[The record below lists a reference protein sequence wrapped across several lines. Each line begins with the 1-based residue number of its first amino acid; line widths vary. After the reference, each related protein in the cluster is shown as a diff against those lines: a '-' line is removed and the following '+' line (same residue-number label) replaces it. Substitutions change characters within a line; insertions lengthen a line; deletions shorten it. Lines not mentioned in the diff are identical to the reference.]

1 MRVLHFQ
8 HQRRLR
14 VFRAAVWVA
23 VVGLLMA
30 GGASAYSQNASTH
43 GRYRGQCKRLSKQ
56 IRFYE
61 KQMLP
66 LAIESKNLA
75 WEDSIHAQITR
86 ISNKRA
92 DLCPEWG
99 RERAR
104 LLKALDQLRTMQ
116 KALARAARIAARA
129 FTAGVGP

>member
-1 MRVLHFQ
+1 MRVQRFQ
-8 HQRRLR
+8 RQRR
-14 VFRAAVWVA
+14 VFVSAVSAA
-23 VVGLLMA
+23 VVGSLIA
-30 GGASAYSQNASTH
+30 GGAAAYSQNASEH
-43 GRYRGQCKRLSKQ
+43 GRYRGQCKRMSKQ

-61 KQMLP
+61 QQMLP
-66 LAIESKNLA
+66 LAISSQNLA
-75 WEDSIHAQITR
+75 WEDSIHAQIER

-129 FTAGVGP
+129 FTAGIGP